1 MALTG
6 NGTLLGIIDSGIDY
20 SHPDFR
26 NEDGSTRIIALW
38 DQTIDGN
45 PPEGYSVG
53 TLYTR
58 EQMNEALQKETREE
72 QFEIVP
78 SRDRTGHGTH
88 VAGIAGGNGRASDQ
102 KVKGVAPEAEFI
114 IVKISNPVPSNQLE
128 HSNLEYALEFCVN
141 TALEINKPIA
151 VNISYGNNYG
161 AHNGRS
167 LFDNRMNQLALIG
180 KSVVCCGMG
189 NEGSSARHFE
199 ERFDSDK
206 NSVAT
211 NNIAIKHS
219 VEWYIAPGET
229 LISVQLWKSY
239 VDEFRITFIA
249 PDGEI
254 LGILPNNNRLQ
265 QTKYRDTTVYLY
277 SGLPTPI
284 QIRQLLLVVLEG
296 NPYIDTGIWTLEIE
310 PIRVIDGDYHMW
322 LPVTEGT
329 NPNTGFLNPVDN
341 TTLTIPATTERVV
354 SVGAYDGINN
364 RLVAFSGRGFT
375 SDGRVKPDV
384 VAPGVDITSCAPG
397 GGYDIRS
404 GTSMA
409 TPFVTGTAALMMEWG
424 IVQNNDPSM
433 YGERIRASMR
443 RMALPLPYI
452 RSYPDYRVGYGA
464 LNQNEILPNLYL

>member
-6 NGTLLGIIDSGIDY
+6 SGTLLGIIDSGIDY
-20 SHPDFR
+20 AHPDFR
-26 NEDGSTRIIALW
+26 NEDGSTRIFMLW
-38 DQTIDGN
+38 DQTIVGDPPDGY
-45 PPEGYSVG
+45 EVG

-58 EQMNEALQKETREE
+58 EEINEALQMNTRDE
-72 QFEIVP
+72 QLAIVP
-78 SRDRTGHGTH
+78 SQDRSGHGTH
-88 VAGIAGGNGRASDQ
+88 VAGIAGGNGRASDGRTI
-102 KVKGVAPEAEFI
+102 GVAPEAEFI

-128 HSNLEYALEFCVN
+128 RSNLEYALEFCVN
-141 TALEINKPIA
+141 IAAEVNKPIA

-189 NEGSSARHFE
+189 NEGSSARHFQDT
-199 ERFDSDK
+199 FLSMD
-206 NSVAT
+206 NPVVT
-211 NNIAIKHS
+211 NNIEITHS
-219 VEWYIAPGET
+219 VEWNIAPGET
-229 LISVQLWKSY
+229 IISIQLWKSY
-239 VDEFRITFIA
+239 VDEFHVTLIA
-249 PDGEI
+249 PDGDV
-254 LGILPNNNRLQ
+254 LGVLPSVTRLQ
-265 QTKYRDTTVYLY
+265 QTSYRNTTVYIY

-296 NPYIDTGIWTLEIE
+296 KPNIETGIWKFEIE
-310 PIRVIDGDYHMW
+310 PKRVVDGDYHMW

-329 NPNTGFLNPVDN
+329 NPNTGFLNPVDQ
-341 TTLTIPATTERVV
+341 TTLTIPATTERVI
-354 SVGAYDGINN
+354 SVGAYDERDN
-364 RLVAFSGRGFT
+364 RLATFSGRGFT
-375 SDGRVKPDV
+375 ADGRVKPDV

-397 GGYDIRS
+397 GGYGIRS

-409 TPFVTGTAALMMEWG
+409 TPYVTGTAALIMEWG
-424 IVQNNDPSM
+424 IVQNNDPFM
-433 YGERIRASMR
+433 YGERIRASIR